1 MQVSEDA
8 LYNEFAVFGNVR
20 SIKIMWPRTDEEKM
34 RCQAHLACMAVD
46 LYGCGLLW
54 LVWLWIS
61 LACMAVDFF
70 GLYGCGLLWLVWLWI
85 SLACMAVTGAEGL
98 ETVALCHLK
107 TAEQQ
112 NRPLDRWMEKM
123 CKDQQ

>member
-1 MQVSEDA
+1 MLWLSDWHTLQVSEDQ
-8 LYNEFAVFGNVR
+8 LYNEFAVFGAVR

-34 RCQAHLACMAVD
+34 RCHTR
-46 LYGCGLLW
+46 
-54 LVWLWIS
+54 

-70 GLYGCGLLWLVWLWI
+70 GLYGCDWCSQGV
-85 SLACMAVTGAEGL
+85 G
-98 ETVALCHLK
+98 TVASCRLK
-107 TAEQQ
+107 TGEPQ